1 MPILR
6 ETLDLSADT
15 PKSRHHENPPRFII
29 PLPLQSQMSEPV
41 PAPMT
46 DGILPIQEA
55 WADITLRDAPIG
67 YLLYI
72 ASTITPVA
80 GIWVSIPAL
89 TSAKWQTLQSFSGKN
104 RDTLSTPRR
113 PHRLHVRNAKRSLL
127 RAARTKHLKVLSIF
141 FPGQVPLGSIQYL
154 FRIPL

>member
-29 PLPLQSQMSEPV
+29 PLPLQSQMSEAV

-46 DGILPIQEA
+46 DGLLPIQEA
-55 WADITLRDAPIG
+55 WADITLRDAPLG
-67 YLLYI
+67 LLYI

-80 GIWVSIPAL
+80 GIGFPFLHSPA
-89 TSAKWQTLQSFSGKN
+89 QSGKPYKAS
-104 RDTLSTPRR
+104 RERTEIRSPLPADRIGYTCATLNGVCYEPRE
-113 PHRLHVRNAKRSLL
+113 RNIL
-127 RAARTKHLKVLSIF
+127 RC
-141 FPGQVPLGSIQYL
+141 
-154 FRIPL
+154 